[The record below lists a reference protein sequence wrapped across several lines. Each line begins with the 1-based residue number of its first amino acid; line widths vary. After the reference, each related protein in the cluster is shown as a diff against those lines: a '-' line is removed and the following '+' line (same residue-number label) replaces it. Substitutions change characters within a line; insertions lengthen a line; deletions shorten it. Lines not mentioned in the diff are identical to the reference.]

1 MKKNLSLELIKEER
15 KNSRIKKISE
25 LVKRA
30 VADTFQTIDFSNS
43 NEDSFLFSISDVSL
57 SKDGKIA
64 TIIVSDLNYK
74 NKLEESFYLA
84 LIESHINKINKEFS
98 KKIDLRY
105 TPRLRFKVKSF
116 KDLAWDSTPR
126 TSDVKK
132 KWMDFYW

>member
-1 MKKNLSLELIKEER
+1 MKKNFSLELIKEER

-30 VADTFQTIDFSNS
+30 VADTFQVIDFSNS
-43 NEDSFLFSISDVSL
+43 NQDSFLFSISDVSL

-64 TIIVSDLNYK
+64 TIIVCDLNYN
-74 NKLEESFYLA
+74 NKLEESFYIALLA
-84 LIESHINKINKEFS
+84 SHIDKINKEFS

-116 KDLAWDSTPR
+116 KDLI
-126 TSDVKK
+126 
-132 KWMDFYW
+132 

>member
-30 VADTFQTIDFSNS
+30 IADTFQAIDFSNS
-43 NEDSFLFSISDVSL
+43 NEDNFLFSISDVSL
-57 SKDGKIA
+57 SKDGKVA

-74 NKLEESFYLA
+74 NKLEESFYLD
-84 LIESHINKINKEFS
+84 LIDSHLNKINKEFS

-105 TPRLRFKVKSF
+105 TPRLRFKVKNLI
-116 KDLAWDSTPR
+116 DLVWIYSSR
-126 TSDVKK
+126 IFDV
-132 KWMDFYW
+132 

>member
-1 MKKNLSLELIKEER
+1 MKKNFSLELIKEER

-30 VADTFQTIDFSNS
+30 VADTFQAIDFSNS
-43 NEDSFLFSISDVSL
+43 SEDSFLFSISDVSL

-105 TPRLRFKVKSF
+105 TPRLRFKVKNF
-116 KDLAWDSTPR
+116 KDL
-126 TSDVKK
+126 V
-132 KWMDFYW
+132 

>member
-30 VADTFQTIDFSNS
+30 VADTFQAIDFSNS

-84 LIESHINKINKEFS
+84 LIDSQMNKINREFS

-105 TPRLRFKVKSF
+105 TPRLRFKVKNF
-116 KDLAWDSTPR
+116 KDL
-126 TSDVKK
+126 V
-132 KWMDFYW
+132 